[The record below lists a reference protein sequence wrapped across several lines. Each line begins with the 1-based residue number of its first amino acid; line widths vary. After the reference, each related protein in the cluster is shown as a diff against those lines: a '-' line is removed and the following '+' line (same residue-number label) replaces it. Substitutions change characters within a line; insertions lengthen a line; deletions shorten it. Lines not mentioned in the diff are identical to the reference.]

1 MAPHEP
7 AQQQEAN
14 ETHAHQE
21 EEAPDASPPPSAA
34 PETTPETTAAPHRF
48 TVTQFRHA
56 VKVANVLAQT
66 VEDQKEVLRK
76 KDFHLLLLTEQVKES
91 QRNPCGCPGP
101 TPAQQKE
108 AREKEMARQERL
120 AREHEKLAEKL
131 EREAER
137 RKVANEH
144 MHDVHLAIQKL
155 ESWDA
160 SRRADAKRRRPV
172 SEQEKKAK
180 RELFARA
187 HAIAEAKGRPM
198 YVSDLRAA
206 AMKMK

>member
-76 KDFHLLLLTEQVKES
+76 KDFHLLLLTEQVKELK
-91 QRNPCGCPGP
+91 RNPCGCPGP
-101 TPAQQKE
+101 TLAQQKE
-108 AREKEMARQERL
+108 ARENEMVRQERL
-120 AREHEKLAEKL
+120 A
-131 EREAER
+131 
-137 RKVANEH
+137 
-144 MHDVHLAIQKL
+144 
-155 ESWDA
+155 S
-160 SRRADAKRRRPV
+160 
-172 SEQEKKAK
+172 
-180 RELFARA
+180 
-187 HAIAEAKGRPM
+187 
-198 YVSDLRAA
+198 
-206 AMKMK
+206 